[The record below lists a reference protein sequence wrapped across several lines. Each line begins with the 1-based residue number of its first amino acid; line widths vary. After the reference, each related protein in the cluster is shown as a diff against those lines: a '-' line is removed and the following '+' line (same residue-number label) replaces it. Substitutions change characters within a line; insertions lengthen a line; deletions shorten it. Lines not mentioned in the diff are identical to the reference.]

1 MKTIQQHTVPVT
13 QLAAELDSD
22 LKLGLS
28 HAEALKRLQTNG
40 PNIIQ
45 TKRKENLFHL
55 LLTQFNNPMVYLLG
69 FAALVSVWFE
79 EYMDAAAIF
88 LVIGI
93 NVVIGFWMEL
103 QAEQSM
109 DALKG
114 MTSVA
119 TKIIR
124 DGVLTEIPSE
134 EIVQGDVLFFEAGDM
149 VTADARIIQ
158 ATQLT
163 VNESALTGE
172 SMPVEKNTAELDETT
187 ALADL
192 TNMLFNGTFI
202 STGNARAIATAT
214 GMHTE
219 LGKIA
224 YLVKISKK
232 SAIPLEK
239 KLQQF
244 TQRFIYI
251 SLVIVVLVFIAGM
264 VTNGN
269 SVELLKTAIALAVA
283 AIPEGMP
290 VVATLALAQG
300 MLKMARH
307 KVIVKKLAAVET
319 LGGTTVICT
328 DKTGTLTENKILLD
342 SVKLADGHS
351 QENHK
356 LLMHI
361 GVLCNNARIITNGD
375 QIREIGDPL
384 EAGLLQYAITHDCC
398 KEDLDS
404 LYPKISE
411 LPFSS
416 DTKVMA
422 TLHRSSNGFLVYAKG
437 APEQL
442 LDIATHILNNGS
454 AVPMSD
460 SVRNSWIDKAS
471 SLSSSGMKVLA
482 GAYKQSSHAD
492 TDFLSNLTFA
502 GLYCFIDPI
511 AGGVSKAIHTAH
523 EAGIRVIMIT
533 GDHAATA
540 ANIAAQLNIIQDNER
555 PLTGAE
561 MPAYEHLTSHDKKL
575 WMNTKVFARV
585 TPAQKLDLVTIL
597 QEAGHIVGMTG
608 DGVNDAPALK
618 KADIGIAMGR
628 RGTQVA
634 REAAD
639 MVLTDDHFSS
649 IVYAIRQGR
658 TIFSNIQKFVIYLLS
673 GNMSEL
679 FVIAVVALAG
689 FQFQLVPLQILFI
702 NLITD
707 VLPALALG
715 VSRGDVIIMKHKPRQ
730 PDAPLLSRA
739 QWRSVWVYATV
750 ISVCTL
756 LPVLVLHYYPLANHP
771 PDGKVYNNLLFFTI
785 ILSQLLHVFNMTSG
799 STPLRHS
806 EIVRNKYVWYAII
819 ACLMLTAALF
829 FIPQVRLVLRITQL
843 HTTEWIAILS
853 AALSSVFIIRLF
865 KRTGIIHD

>member
-1 MKTIQQHTVPVT
+1 MKTIQQHTVPVA
-13 QLAAELDSD
+13 QLAAELDSN

-28 HAEALKRLQTNG
+28 HDEALKRLQTNG

-45 TKRKENLFHL
+45 TKRKENFFHL

-114 MTSVA
+114 MTSVS

-158 ATQLT
+158 ATQLS

-224 YLVKISKK
+224 YLVKSSKK

-342 SVKLADGHS
+342 SVELADGHS

-361 GVLCNNARIITNGD
+361 GVLCNNARIITIGA

-422 TLHRSSNGFLVYAKG
+422 TLHRSSNGFVVYAKG

-442 LDIATHILNNGS
+442 LDIATHILHHGS
-454 AVPMSD
+454 TVPMSD
-460 SVRNSWIDKAS
+460 SVRNSWHAKAA

-482 GAYKQSSHAD
+482 GAYKQSSQAD

-502 GLYCFIDPI
+502 GLYSFIDPI
-511 AGGVSKAIHTAH
+511 ADGVSKAIHTAH

-533 GDHAATA
+533 GDHPATA

-555 PLTGAE
+555 PLTGTE
-561 MPAYEHLTSHDKKL
+561 MPAYEQLTSQDKKL
-575 WMNTKVFARV
+575 WMNTNVFARV

-597 QEAGHIVGMTG
+597 QDAGHIVGMTG

-673 GNMSEL
+673 CNMSEL

-715 VSRGDVIIMKHKPRQ
+715 VSRGDATIMKHKPRQ
-730 PDAPLLSRA
+730 PDAPLLSPA

-750 ISVCTL
+750 ISICTL

-785 ILSQLLHVFNMTSG
+785 ILSQLLHVFNMTSV
-799 STPLRHS
+799 SIPLRHS

-819 ACLMLTAALF
+819 ACLMLTVALF
-829 FIPQVRLVLRITQL
+829 FIPQARLVLRITHL
-843 HTTEWIAILS
+843 HTTEWIAIIS
-853 AALSSVFIIRLF
+853 AALSSVFIIRLL
-865 KRTGIIHD
+865 KRTGVIHD

>member
-342 SVKLADGHS
+342 SVKL
-351 QENHK
+351 
-356 LLMHI
+356 
-361 GVLCNNARIITNGD
+361 
-375 QIREIGDPL
+375 
-384 EAGLLQYAITHDCC
+384 
-398 KEDLDS
+398 
-404 LYPKISE
+404 
-411 LPFSS
+411 
-416 DTKVMA
+416 
-422 TLHRSSNGFLVYAKG
+422 
-437 APEQL
+437 
-442 LDIATHILNNGS
+442 
-454 AVPMSD
+454 
-460 SVRNSWIDKAS
+460 
-471 SLSSSGMKVLA
+471 
-482 GAYKQSSHAD
+482 
-492 TDFLSNLTFA
+492 
-502 GLYCFIDPI
+502 
-511 AGGVSKAIHTAH
+511 
-523 EAGIRVIMIT
+523 
-533 GDHAATA
+533 
-540 ANIAAQLNIIQDNER
+540 
-555 PLTGAE
+555 
-561 MPAYEHLTSHDKKL
+561 
-575 WMNTKVFARV
+575 
-585 TPAQKLDLVTIL
+585 
-597 QEAGHIVGMTG
+597 
-608 DGVNDAPALK
+608 
-618 KADIGIAMGR
+618 
-628 RGTQVA
+628 
-634 REAAD
+634 
-639 MVLTDDHFSS
+639 
-649 IVYAIRQGR
+649 
-658 TIFSNIQKFVIYLLS
+658 
-673 GNMSEL
+673 
-679 FVIAVVALAG
+679 
-689 FQFQLVPLQILFI
+689 
-702 NLITD
+702 
-707 VLPALALG
+707 
-715 VSRGDVIIMKHKPRQ
+715 
-730 PDAPLLSRA
+730 
-739 QWRSVWVYATV
+739 
-750 ISVCTL
+750 
-756 LPVLVLHYYPLANHP
+756 
-771 PDGKVYNNLLFFTI
+771 
-785 ILSQLLHVFNMTSG
+785 
-799 STPLRHS
+799 
-806 EIVRNKYVWYAII
+806 
-819 ACLMLTAALF
+819 
-829 FIPQVRLVLRITQL
+829 
-843 HTTEWIAILS
+843 
-853 AALSSVFIIRLF
+853 
-865 KRTGIIHD
+865 